1 MSRTAP
7 RPTDPDVPPCAP
19 VVAWVALGS
28 NVGDR
33 AAHLAYALDAIVRV
47 PGVQRVR
54 RSSIHETDPVGPP
67 GQGPYLNAVA
77 EIETTLAPRVLLA
90 ALLAIERE
98 RGRDRT
104 QEVRFGPRTLDLD
117 LLAWGDAV
125 PGGPAAIDVPGLTVP
140 HPRMH
145 ARAFVLEPLAELAP
159 SLARAAASACVH
171 FPAEPDART

>member
-1 MSRTAP
+1 
-7 RPTDPDVPPCAP
+7 
-19 VVAWVALGS
+19 
-28 NVGDR
+28 
-33 AAHLAYALDAIVRV
+33 
-47 PGVQRVR
+47 
-54 RSSIHETDPVGPP
+54 
-67 GQGPYLNAVA
+67 
-77 EIETTLAPRVLLA
+77 LLS